1 VNLRL
6 AHYVLIICSALAIGL
21 PSLEPALP
29 LAAGPILKACT
40 AVLILIAGV
49 LGAISPSAGLPRLP
63 LVPALV
69 PPPPAPLVVAVN
81 TVAEIAPEHPSG

>member
-29 LAAGPILKACT
+29 SAAGPIIKAAT

-69 PPPPAPLVVAVN
+69 PPPAPLVAVVN
-81 TVAEIAPEHPSG
+81 NVAEIAPEHPSG